1 MPSRLA
7 FWHRLLVR
15 GYFFPG
21 SSPRDIFPTISG
33 KEARD
38 KGPSG
43 PVHHHFSEG
52 GLSMTKKKNSQSISE
67 ELNRTEEKIKYLK
80 QQKKILSKQ
89 QTEQH
94 RKERTHRLCTFGGMV
109 EGFLK
114 EPGTFS
120 ENEVYDLLKLA
131 FSQPV
136 VDTALRNHLK
146 QKSKQEER
154 PENQS
159 N

>member
-1 MPSRLA
+1 MASRLA

-15 GYFFPG
+15 GYFFSG
-21 SSPRDIFPTISG
+21 SSPGDLFPTISG
-33 KEARD
+33 KEARN

-43 PVHHHFSEG
+43 PIHHHFSEG
-52 GLSMTKKKNSQSISE
+52 GLSMTKKKNSQYISE
-67 ELNRTEEKIKYLK
+67 ELNRTEEKIKY
-80 QQKKILSKQ
+80 
-89 QTEQH
+89 TEQH

-131 FSQPV
+131 FSQPT

-159 N
+159 T